1 MSHGNASVESGF
13 SVNEDL
19 LVENLLE
26 SSLVSKRLV
35 YDAVKYHGDSSNI
48 EINKVYLICLVRPFL

>member
-1 MSHGNASVESGF
+1 MEIGWKN
-13 SVNEDL
+13 L

-26 SSLVSKRLV
+26 SSLVSQRLV

-48 EINKVYLICLVRPFL
+48 EINKVYLICLVRPFLW